1 MEIMSLWIT
10 IMSQKFKPSKYQEA
24 AINFVQKKKGHA
36 IIEAVAGSGKSTTL
50 QAIVEAI
57 PECKGTTVIA
67 FNKHIADAMKRRLP
81 DRAKVST
88 AHSLGLSMLR
98 CQDPIINLECSKY
111 REIVKQKINQS
122 LPFLHWRPTPEDKR
136 RFDRACFSAISRTAE
151 ITQLTL
157 TGWNDTQAVL
167 EVADLYTTGPW
178 AVGKKFKI
186 KGFAE
191 WAAGIV
197 AQVCTAGEEIAR
209 EKHQIAFVDMLWLP
223 NIWGLKPPK
232 TDFLLVDEAQDLN
245 AAMAG
250 MYLSMAERGARV
262 IAVGDS
268 HQAIYGFSGSRPD
281 SMARLKD
288 ALNATELP
296 LSICYRCPTS
306 HLKLAKSLV
315 SQIEPRDGAGE
326 GEVHVLDKDAI
337 GRMVQ
342 KDDLILCRFT
352 APLVEQCLN
361 LVIDGVP
368 AYVRGRNIGLGLTR
382 LVREAVKP
390 KDWRFFRVKFGQ
402 YCQALIDQATSEMRL
417 GERENIKDRSL
428 AVMRCFDA
436 LYIQGMAM
444 EQFCDRIESLFSDS
458 KKGICLSTV
467 HRAKGLEADTVFL
480 LGSDLLPYYRE
491 GMADWQEEQER
502 NLTYVALTRSK
513 QNLYLCPLK
522 EDGLKKP
529 LGGLRITLK
538 VEAVAV

>member
-1 MEIMSLWIT
+1 MTQI
-10 IMSQKFKPSKYQEA
+10 FKPSKYQAA

-36 IIEAVAGSGKSTTL
+36 IVEAVAGSGKSTTL
-50 QAIVEAI
+50 QAIVDAI

-67 FNKHIADAMKRRLP
+67 FNKHIANAMKRRLP
-81 DRAKVST
+81 NGTKVST

-98 CQDPIINLECSKY
+98 SQDPIINLDDSKY
-111 REIVKQKINQS
+111 REIVKLKINQN
-122 LPFLHWRPTPEDKR
+122 LPFLYWKPSSEDKR
-136 RFDRACFSAISRTAE
+136 KFDRACYSAVLRTTQ
-151 ITQLTL
+151 ICQLTL
-157 TGWNDTQAVL
+157 IDWNDAQAVL
-167 EVADLYTTGPW
+167 EFADLYATGPW

-191 WAAGIV
+191 WAAGVV

-209 EKHQIAFVDMLWLP
+209 EKHQIAFTDMLWLP

-250 MYLSMAERGARV
+250 MYLGMAEQGARV

-288 ALNATELP
+288 ALNATKLP

-315 SQIEPRDGAGE
+315 SQIEPRGDAPE

-337 GRMVQ
+337 SRMVQ
-342 KDDLILCRFT
+342 RDDLILCRFT
-352 APLVEQCLN
+352 APLVEACLS
-361 LVIDGVP
+361 LVINGVP
-368 AYVRGRNIGLGLTR
+368 AYVRGRNIGTGLTR
-382 LVREAVKP
+382 FVREAVSP

-402 YCQALIDQATSEMRL
+402 YCQALIDQATAEMRL

-428 AVMRCFDA
+428 AVMRCFEA
-436 LYIQGMAM
+436 LYMQGMTM
-444 EQFCDRIESLFSDS
+444 DQFCDRIESLFSDS
-458 KKGICLSTV
+458 KKGICLSTI

-480 LGSDLLPYYRE
+480 LGTDLLPYYRD
-491 GMADWQEEQER
+491 GMAPWQEQQER

-522 EDGLKKP
+522 EDGLKDP
-529 LGGLRITLK
+529 LGGLKITVK
-538 VEAVAV
+538 VEAVAA